1 MGDALVRRHDQ
12 GRRMSNAAQLIGLLI
27 LALGL
32 VAWMIV
38 RWIDENKEDDQ

>member
-1 MGDALVRRHDQ
+1 
-12 GRRMSNAAQLIGLLI
+12 MSNAAQLIALLI

>member
-1 MGDALVRRHDQ
+1 
-12 GRRMSNAAQLIGLLI
+12 MSNVAQLIALLI

-38 RWIDENKEDDQ
+38 RWIDENKED

>member
-1 MGDALVRRHDQ
+1 
-12 GRRMSNAAQLIGLLI
+12 MSNVAQLIALLI